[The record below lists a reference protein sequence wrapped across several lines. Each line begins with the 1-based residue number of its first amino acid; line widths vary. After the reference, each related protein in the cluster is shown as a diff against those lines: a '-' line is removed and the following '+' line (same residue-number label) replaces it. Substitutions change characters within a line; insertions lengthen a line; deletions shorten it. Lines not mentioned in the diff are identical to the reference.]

1 MTCTNCIITSI
12 TVDSYFHSWSL
23 MRKKKKERC
32 HQDTLPRILYICDSD
47 KSYSFTKSDTGL
59 PAL

>member
-1 MTCTNCIITSI
+1 MVT
-12 TVDSYFHSWSL
+12 YEE
-23 MRKKKKERC
+23 KKERC

>member
-1 MTCTNCIITSI
+1 MVLYYLYYNMYNSRFILSFMVT
-12 TVDSYFHSWSL
+12 YEE
-23 MRKKKKERC
+23 KKERC

-47 KSYSFTKSDTGL
+47 NSYSSTKSDTGL